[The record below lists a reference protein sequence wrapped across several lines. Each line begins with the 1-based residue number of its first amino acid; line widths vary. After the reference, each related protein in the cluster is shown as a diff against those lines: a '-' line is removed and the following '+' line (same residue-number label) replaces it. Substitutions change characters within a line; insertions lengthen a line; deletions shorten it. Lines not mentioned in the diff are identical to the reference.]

1 MHNRGQMSKA
11 KMTEDTQGDK
21 EIADEATGEPEV
33 DAGSALGKGL
43 ANQAY
48 ESLVDLVFS
57 RELKQGELVQ
67 ERSLALRLGISRT
80 PLRAAL
86 HRLEGERVLERK
98 SNNRLFVRLVTLQE
112 IMEALH
118 VRRLLESEAAARAA
132 GKIPMAQLAEV
143 RRRIETLMSLDDP
156 ASPEH
161 QRLDADLHGAVVEW
175 CGNQMLGDMIVEVR
189 RKTRMFSLKRLDN
202 RLMPVCLE
210 HLAIVEAL
218 ERADSAAAA
227 AATAVHIDNIRQSI
241 IDKLTQY

>member
-1 MHNRGQMSKA
+1 MHNRDQMSNK
-11 KMTEDTQGDK
+11 KMTAGTLGDR
-21 EIADEATGEPEV
+21 EIPDDGASETEP
-33 DAGSALGKGL
+33 DAGSAAGKGL

-48 ESLVDLVFS
+48 ESLVDLIFS

-132 GKIPMAQLAEV
+132 GKIPAPQLAEV
-143 RRRIETLMSLDDP
+143 RRRIEELMSHDDP

-202 RLMPVCLE
+202 RLVPVCLE

-218 ERADSAAAA
+218 ERADASAAAE
-227 AATAVHIDNIRQSI
+227 ATALHIDNIRQSI

>member
-1 MHNRGQMSKA
+1 MHNPGNMSNNKA
-11 KMTEDTQGDK
+11 TADPLPE
-21 EIADEATGEPEV
+21 DEAAGDNTAEPDV

-43 ANQAY
+43 ASQAY
-48 ESLVDLVFS
+48 ESLVDLIFS
-57 RELKQGELVQ
+57 KELKQGDLVQ

-118 VRRLLESEAAARAA
+118 VRRLLESEAAARSA
-132 GKIPMAQLAEV
+132 GKIPAAQLAEV
-143 RRRIETLMSLDDP
+143 RQRIETLLSLDNP
-156 ASPEH
+156 SSPEH
-161 QRLDADLHGAVVEW
+161 QLLDADLHGAIVEW

-202 RLMPVCLE
+202 RLVPVCLE

-218 ERADSAAAA
+218 ERADAPAAA
-227 AATAVHIDNIRQSI
+227 AATALHIENIRKSI